1 MKGQKLLYVA
11 EVQLPGRK
19 ASSIH
24 VMRMCKAFVDQGIRV
39 RLLAFRSADFKN
51 TVALCEY
58 YGIENLVQLKLM
70 RSPGNGRL
78 SSFYLA
84 FIAFWQV
91 VLYRPH
97 IAYTRSPVSAFS
109 MSLIAPRFLFEAHSF
124 VYQSVHKW
132 HLTLFK
138 WFVKRRSFL
147 GLVVISD
154 ALKRMYVDRQMN
166 TDDIFTA
173 HDAADQKP
181 LDDVGRLK
189 GDYGFNAGYFGSV
202 FNGRGIEVII
212 EMARK
217 KEDVGFHI
225 FGGEANELENPEE
238 LPGNLFFYGFVSPGT
253 VHKYRNACD
262 VLLAPYQPEVFVSK
276 KQAYSTSMYMSP
288 LKIFEYLA
296 ARKAIIVSDMPVL
309 REVLSSRTALMVPSG
324 DANAWAEGL
333 ETLKNDPDKRNQ
345 LAHNAHRIFLDQ
357 FTWHKRAA
365 AIYGWF
371 MQRLNY

>member
-1 MKGQKLLYVA
+1 MKKKFLYVA

-24 VMRMCKAFVDQGIRV
+24 VMRMCKAFADQGVRV
-39 RLLAFRSADFKN
+39 RLLAFRSAEFKSMS
-51 TVALCEY
+51 ALFQY
-58 YGIENLVQLKLM
+58 YGLEELVELKLI
-70 RSPGNGRL
+70 RSPGDGRL
-78 SSFYLA
+78 ASCYLA

-91 VLYRPH
+91 VFYRPH
-97 IAYTRSPVSAFS
+97 VAYTRSPVSAFS
-109 MSLIAPRFLFEAHSF
+109 MSLIARRFVFEAHSF
-124 VYQSVHKW
+124 IHQSTHKW
-132 HLTLFK
+132 HFALFK

-154 ALKRMYVDRQMN
+154 ALKKMYVDRQMDA
-166 TDDIFTA
+166 DDIFTA
-173 HDAADQKP
+173 HDGADQQPFENTGK
-181 LDDVGRLK
+181 LK
-189 GDYGFNAGYFGSV
+189 GTYEFNAGYFGSV

-212 EMARK
+212 EMARE

-225 FGGEANELENPEE
+225 FGGEANELENPGE
-238 LPGNLFFYGFVSPGT
+238 LPGNLFFYGFVSPGS

-288 LKIFEYLA
+288 LKIFEYMSA
-296 ARKAIIVSDMPVL
+296 CKAIIVSNMPVL

-324 DANAWAEGL
+324 DANAWAEGV
-333 ETLKNDPDKRNQ
+333 ETLRNDPDKRDQ
-345 LAHNAHRIFLDQ
+345 LAKSAYQHFLDH

-365 AIYGWF
+365 AIYSWL